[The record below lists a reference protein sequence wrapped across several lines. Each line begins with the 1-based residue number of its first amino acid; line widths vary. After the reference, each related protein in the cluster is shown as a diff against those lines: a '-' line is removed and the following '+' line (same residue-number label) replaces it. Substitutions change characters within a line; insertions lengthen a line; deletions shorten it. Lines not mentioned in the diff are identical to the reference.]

1 MRLDNYLVKIWEGT
15 TMPDLNCAVIICTP
29 PMVKDRVLKQ

>member
-1 MRLDNYLVKIWEGT
+1 MREDYYLVKIWEGMT
-15 TMPDLNCAVIICTP
+15 IPYFYCAVILCPP